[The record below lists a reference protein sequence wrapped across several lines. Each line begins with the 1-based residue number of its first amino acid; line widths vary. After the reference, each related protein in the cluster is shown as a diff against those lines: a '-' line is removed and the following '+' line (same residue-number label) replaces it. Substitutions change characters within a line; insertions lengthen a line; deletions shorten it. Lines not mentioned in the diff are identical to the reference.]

1 MGFVQ
6 NIRNDCAKSIKT
18 QLIHTKY

>member
-6 NIRNDCAKSIKT
+6 NIRNDCARSIKT